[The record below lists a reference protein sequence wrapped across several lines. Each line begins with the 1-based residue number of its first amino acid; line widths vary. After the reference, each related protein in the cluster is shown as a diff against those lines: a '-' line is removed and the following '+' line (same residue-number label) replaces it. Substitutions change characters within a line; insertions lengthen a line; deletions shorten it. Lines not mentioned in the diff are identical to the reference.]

1 MKQEQPPGDMGLN
14 EIQVLVSH
22 LSASRFIWLLGRQ
35 NHLLK
40 KHGIQSL
47 LEETHFLSLSCPS
60 DEWRVRSEEKEKRN
74 HALMHCDC
82 LQETADSLKKVQ
94 NLRIQQRIT
103 VPVTGW
109 GSNHTTTTL

>member
-74 HALMHCDC
+74 HALMHCASR
-82 LQETADSLKKVQ
+82 QPPPHHREHS
-94 NLRIQQRIT
+94 
-103 VPVTGW
+103 VPEG
-109 GSNHTTTTL
+109 